1 MRPTSRFLALSVPAV
16 LTSALLAGCAA
27 DALGAPAAAEARPAA
42 APAQPAAGDAPRE
55 VAPVPVTAPAGDQPS
70 PVVAPRTPMTPVPP
84 PPPEPAAVARDAGTT
99 ARDAVRPRV
108 DGAVGSVGAAAP
120 APEPAAVA
128 PSGGY
133 AASLVSGVNAER
145 AAAGLPALRS
155 NGCAQAAAQRWAE
168 HLAATGEF
176 AHQDIGAV
184 LRTCSPATAAG
195 ENIARSPGGAGEV
208 VSSWMASPGHRANIL
223 DAGYTHLGSAAVQM
237 DDGRWVAV
245 HVFLT
250 L

>member
-1 MRPTSRFLALSVPAV
+1 
-16 LTSALLAGCAA
+16 
-27 DALGAPAAAEARPAA
+27 
-42 APAQPAAGDAPRE
+42 
-55 VAPVPVTAPAGDQPS
+55 
-70 PVVAPRTPMTPVPP
+70 
-84 PPPEPAAVARDAGTT
+84 
-99 ARDAVRPRV
+99 
-108 DGAVGSVGAAAP
+108 
-120 APEPAAVA
+120 
-128 PSGGY
+128 
-133 AASLVSGVNAER
+133 VNAER

-168 HLAATGEF
+168 HLAATGAF

-184 LRTCSPATAAG
+184 LRTCAPATAAG
-195 ENIARSPGGAGEV
+195 ENIARSPGDAGEV
-208 VSSWMASPGHRANIL
+208 VASWMASPGHRANIL